1 MLFQKLC
8 INKIDWDEPL
18 TGELLLEWKRLVND
32 LKQVQ
37 CVIIPRCYF
46 DMGEKSRSCGLVGFC
61 DASIQAYAA
70 VVYLRVET
78 DSGCYTR
85 FVAAKTR
92 VAPLQVQ
99 TIPRLELLG
108 ALLLSRLL
116 TSVTSALSSELT
128 LNPPICFT
136 DSKVAL
142 FLDPGMR

>member
-1 MLFQKLC
+1 MY
-8 INKIDWDEPL
+8 
-18 TGELLLEWKRLVND
+18 
-32 LKQVQ
+32 LKVQ
-37 CVIIPRCYF
+37 
-46 DMGEKSRSCGLVGFC
+46 M
-61 DASIQAYAA
+61 A
-70 VVYLRVET
+70 
-78 DSGCYTR
+78 SGCYTK

-128 LNPPICFT
+128 LNSPICFT

-142 FLDPGMR
+142 FWIRGCDKKWRQFVENRIREIRQLTPILVWKHCAGKENPADLPSRGTDLFEITNDPLWLKGPSF